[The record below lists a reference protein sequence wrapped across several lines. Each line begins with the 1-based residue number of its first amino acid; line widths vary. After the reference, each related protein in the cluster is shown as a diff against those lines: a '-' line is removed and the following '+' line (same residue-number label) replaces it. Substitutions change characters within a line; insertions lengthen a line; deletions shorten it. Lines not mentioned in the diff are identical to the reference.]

1 MPIPDHASLQGR
13 LAPAVL
19 IAVIGALL
27 LSLMATVAPAQAAPA
42 DAGFIDHSYGT
53 GVTAPTED
61 KPQSKVWFADGS
73 WWGGLFVD
81 GSDEYRIHRYNAGTN
96 TWTATST
103 VVDERNS
110 SHGDYLWDGSSLY
123 VASVNGDSDPDP
135 ILVFKFNY
143 SAGSDTY
150 TLDPDFREDHDG
162 DLVLDDG
169 LVVGEGPAETVTIAK
184 DSTGQ
189 LWVSFDNAV
198 DATNRKIMINRSTT
212 NEHTWATPFQVGDN
226 VGPDD
231 ISALIAYGG
240 NAVGLLMSEH
250 RDTDTDSA
258 FHFFN
263 HPDSAADTAWTA
275 GGSITGSSGFAE
287 DHINLKLTSTGSG
300 QILAA
305 LKTNDGPNHIQLY
318 RRAANGTWSEHTVVG
333 GGQDVTRPQVVVD
346 ETNDVAYVLYTSPE
360 AEGTG
365 DQAIFYKSAPLSTLN
380 FTTAGLGT
388 ALIADAGQ
396 DITNVSTAKHGVT
409 TASGL
414 LAIASA
420 DSNTSYYHGFLSLGG
435 GGGESPFEDVPTTHR
450 FYEDIVWVHDEG
462 ITTGCNADGTL
473 YCPEDPVDRDQ
484 MATFLVRALGLSGG
498 GSINAFTDDDGNPH
512 ERNIN
517 ILAHNG
523 LTTGC
528 NAAHTRYCPD
538 EPVERDQMAT
548 FLVRAYELSGGGSIN
563 AFTDDDG
570 NPHERNINILAHNE
584 LTTGCNSAGT
594 KYCPDRVVSRGQMA
608 AFLHRAS
615 LL

>member
-1 MPIPDHASLQGR
+1 M
-13 LAPAVL
+13 

-27 LSLMATVAPAQAAPA
+27 LSLMATVAPAQAAPV
-42 DAGFIDHSYGT
+42 DAGFIDHSFAAS
-53 GVTAPTED
+53 GVSSPTED

-73 WWGGLFVD
+73 WWGGLFVT
-81 GSDEYRIHRYNAGTN
+81 GSNDHRIHRYNAGSH
-96 TWTATST
+96 TWAATST
-103 VVDERNS
+103 VVDKRNS

-123 VASVNGDSDPDP
+123 VASVNGDSDADP
-135 ILVFKFNY
+135 ILVFKFTYN
-143 SAGSDTY
+143 AGSDTY

-162 DLVLDDG
+162 DLDLDDG
-169 LVVGEGPAETVTIAK
+169 LIVGQGPAETVTIAK

-189 LWVSFDNAV
+189 LWVTFQNEV
-198 DATNRKIMINRSTT
+198 DATNRKVMVNRSTT
-212 NEHTWATPFQVGDN
+212 NEHTWGTEFQVGDN

-231 ISALIAYGG
+231 ISAIIAYGG
-240 NAVGLLMSEH
+240 NAVGVLMSEH
-250 RDTDTDSA
+250 RAGDTESG
-258 FHFFN
+258 FHFFT
-263 HPDSAADTAWTA
+263 HADSAGDTTWTA
-275 GGSITGSSGFAE
+275 SISIMGSEGFAE
-287 DHINLKLTSTGSG
+287 DHINMKLTATGSG

-318 RRAANGTWSEHTVVG
+318 QRASNGTWSEHTVVG
-333 GGQDVTRPQVVVD
+333 GGQSVTRPQVVVD
-346 ETNDVAYVLYTSPE
+346 ETNDVAYVLYTAPE
-360 AEGTG
+360 NDGG
-365 DQAIFYKSAPLSTLN
+365 GQAIYYKSAPLSTLN
-380 FTTAGLGT
+380 FDPSGLGT
-388 ALIADAGQ
+388 ALIADGVN
-396 DITNVSTAKHGVT
+396 DINDVSTAKHPVT
-409 TASGL
+409 SASGL
-414 LAIASA
+414 LAIAS
-420 DSNTSYYHGFLSLGG
+420 SNTNDRYYHGFLSLGG
-435 GGGESPFEDVPTTHR
+435 GEESPFEDVPTTHR

-462 ITTGCNADGTL
+462 ITTGCNADGTR

-498 GSINAFTDDDGNPH
+498 GSINAFTDDNGNPH

-517 ILAHNG
+517 ILAFNG

-563 AFTDDDG
+563 AFNDDDG
-570 NPHERNINILAHNE
+570 NPHERNINILANNE

-594 KYCPDRVVSRGQMA
+594 KYCPDRAVSRGQMA